1 MKKKLVSAD
10 NINDFLTAGAKELEV
25 TPGMILTSSA
35 KDYLRTKGV
44 RLTYGSSAKTGT
56 APRKSRTCS
65 QDRLKT
71 VVGRIIAIL
80 RNDLQVTDPAKV
92 ERVTHKVLSTMQKR

>member
-35 KDYLRTKGV
+35 KDYLRAKGV
-44 RLTYGSSAKTGT
+44 RLTYGSPAKAGA
-56 APRKSRTCS
+56 APLKAPACR

-80 RNDLQVTDPAKV
+80 RNDLQVTDPVKV
-92 ERVTHKVLSTMQKR
+92 ERITHKVLSTMQKR